1 MSRSQVRRP
10 QGLGNFGD
18 DDTGTTILHVDMDA
32 FYASVELLNHP
43 ELAGTPVVVGASTV
57 IEESFFPPPMRPEH
71 WEFTPQCLFLGTTSG
86 TAGSIYPSAPRSVR
100 AGVARGDG
108 HLWIHHPDC

>member
-43 ELAGTPVVVGASTV
+43 ELAGTPLVVGPAPV

-71 WEFTPQCLFLGTTSG
+71 WEFTPRCLFLEHDVWHRRQHLSLRTTIN
-86 TAGSIYPSAPRSVR
+86 TRR
-100 AGVARGDG
+100 RREK
-108 HLWIHHPDC
+108 